1 MYICNTTLERLRMTV
16 LHEGGSFY
24 AYMLLKYMSILFAI
38 ILALLVLSP
47 NLRRG
52 LKQNFVA
59 ESGILGFLILFG
71 RFLYEK
77 KY

>member
-1 MYICNTTLERLRMTV
+1 MHWIVSNDIHHCSGLSLYHTTLCHGLN
-16 LHEGGSFY
+16 
-24 AYMLLKYMSILFAI
+24 AI
-38 ILALLVLSP
+38 CPCP

-52 LKQNFVA
+52 LKHNFVA
-59 ESGILGFLILFG
+59 KSGILGFLILFG

>member
-1 MYICNTTLERLRMTV
+1 MERELNNRLHAALILGITSTVGSRMLPIV
-16 LHEGGSFY
+16 LMNVGFKRH
-24 AYMLLKYMSILFAI
+24 I
-38 ILALLVLSP
+38 VLSP

-59 ESGILGFLILFG
+59 KSGILGFLILFG
-71 RFLYEK
+71 RFLYEE